1 NEDWAIPRTIGIV
14 VPYIVILAPL
24 YLCFIF
30 LKVRLYHIMWTSTL
44 IIFANEKAI
53 KQEFPYDMSIEA
65 FMEILRLWSISLKD
79 VFNFLKE
86 NPNISYI
93 EKQIFQT
100 PKNKHTEDHQREL
113 LIRGTEELIIYLYK
127 QGVRPEGIKIKNNT
141 DPFFE
146 TCKKLTDKYKIWL
159 PFLTREHLT

>member
-1 NEDWAIPRTIGIV
+1 MNSESMPYNEAISPFPCITNKGT
-14 VPYIVILAPL
+14 AKSS
-24 YLCFIF
+24 IF
-30 LKVRLYHIMWTSTL
+30 LTNEEIIGL